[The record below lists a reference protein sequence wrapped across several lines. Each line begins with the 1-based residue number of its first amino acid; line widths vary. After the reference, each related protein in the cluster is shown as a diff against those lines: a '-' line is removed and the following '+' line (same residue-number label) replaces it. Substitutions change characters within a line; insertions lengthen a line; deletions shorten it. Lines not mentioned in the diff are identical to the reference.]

1 MSKIRESVII
11 KAPAE
16 RVWTVVQEDVVHAPR
31 WTTNLEKVEKLDA
44 GAPRV
49 GTRYRYHLDLPGGIT
64 HSFHDGRELVE
75 VFRSIAAD
83 RQQRIDSVKDLTW
96 TEYARKHAIVWRA
109 LLDGRSLADV
119 TPAGAA
125 PIAPAAVSAARRR
138 VRGRLFKSEFW
149 PFYFESR
156 KFLLRGRL
164 SRLKRWL
171 LMRRSS

>member
-1 MSKIRESVII
+1 MDLFTDLAYEAILGRLTHFDYYLYMGWDEGSMG
-11 KAPAE
+11 
-16 RVWTVVQEDVVHAPR
+16 T
-31 WTTNLEKVEKLDA
+31 LDA
-44 GAPRV
+44 LAAGVKTIVTPQ
-49 GTRYRYHLDLPGGIT
+49 GFHLDLPGGIT